1 MSIVADLV
9 ALAPFALL
17 LAAVIGLWIHRAIW
31 AVALVAAIGT
41 AYYTGALTGLAGP
54 WLAIL
59 AALAL
64 AYRRVRGLP
73 RSAQSLLL
81 QWLSGLA
88 FVVLALAIALAML
101 PGFPRVTLTEAV
113 PLTPDARPYGIG
125 LGFSKVVTGILILG
139 IINTARVSSTGEL
152 GRVLARSLPIFLV
165 IAPLVMMLTL
175 ATGFTDFDPKW
186 TTLFLVWAPM
196 NLFFTCLSE
205 EAFFRGS
212 IQQELSKPT
221 TAWAVTLAIAISALL
236 FGATHLGG
244 GLVFALA
251 STIAGLGYALAYH
264 LTQRIE
270 AAIAVHFAVN
280 ATHFLLFTYP
290 ALA

>member
-205 EAFFRGS
+205 EAFFRGF